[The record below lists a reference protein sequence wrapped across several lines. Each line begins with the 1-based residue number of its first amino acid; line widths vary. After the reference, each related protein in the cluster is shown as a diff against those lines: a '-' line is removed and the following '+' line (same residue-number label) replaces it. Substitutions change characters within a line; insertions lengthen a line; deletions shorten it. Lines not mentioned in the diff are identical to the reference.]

1 MLAALDP
8 GLDSVVNIN
17 EPTDY
22 QAARARPAPPVTVRR
37 TGTLAGGR
45 HGPRQVRAATVAG
58 AAAATGLEFGGR
70 LLAVLDGGLV
80 TTDGQLPL
88 AAGDIVSF
96 RLGHG

>member
-1 MLAALDP
+1 MVL
-8 GLDSVVNIN
+8 VV
-17 EPTDY
+17 
-22 QAARARPAPPVTVRR
+22 VTTAGVLI
-37 TGTLAGGR
+37 GTLAGGR

-88 AAGDIVSF
+88 AAGEYGGP
-96 RLGHG
+96 GH